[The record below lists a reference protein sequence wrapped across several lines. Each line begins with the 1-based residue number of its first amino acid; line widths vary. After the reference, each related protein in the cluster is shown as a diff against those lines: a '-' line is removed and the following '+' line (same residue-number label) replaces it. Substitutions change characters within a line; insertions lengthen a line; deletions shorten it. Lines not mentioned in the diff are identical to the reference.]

1 MSDLP
6 KQYQAQDAQAKWL
19 DFWKDNG
26 YFDANPNPDKKPHT
40 IMIPLPNVTGALHM
54 GHALNGT
61 LQDLITRWRR
71 MQGYEALWMPGTDHA
86 GIATQAVVERRMFEE
101 EGLTRHDLGPTVEAC
116 RDALQKRIW
125 KWKDAYEKRILEQL
139 RQLGASCDWRRTRFT
154 LDDVCSKAVRR
165 TFFKFFKDG
174 LIFRGKR
181 LVNWDPHLQT
191 AVANDEV
198 FHEEVDGHFWTF
210 TYPVVEEGGETRAE
224 GRGTT
229 GEGQDHV
236 PSPPEEGEGGRRP
249 DEGGAEAGNE
259 IAADAS
265 SGSPSPALRAPSP
278 QGGEGTDSRSSQPS
292 TLGWVETGE
301 KVAFSTTRPE
311 TMLGDSAVCVHP
323 TDERYEHLV
332 GKHVLIPLT
341 GRAIPIIADGL
352 LAKKDLGTGCVKV
365 TPAHDHND
373 YACGLRNDL
382 EQINILNPD
391 ATINENGA
399 QYEGMDRYD
408 CRTKVV
414 EDMKELGHFVEVED
428 RKIELAHSDRSK
440 SPVEPYL
447 SDQWFVKMDEL
458 AQGAIDAVTD
468 RRVRFY
474 PQRYQSTYLDWLGE
488 KRDWCISRQ
497 LWWGHRIPVWTI
509 EISVGGPAGELR
521 EKRFAELQ
529 KKAQTLLTEIMTA
542 AGVDGHKYHLQ
553 TPTDCVLRCCPDSD
567 RAMDV
572 LVALEQFQEANRARR
587 GQPDESAEEH
597 FELRGASAATES
609 ARELV
614 IRSPLKISQEEDV
627 LDTWFSSALWPHAT
641 LGWPDETQNPPL
653 AEKANESGKDGE
665 SSSRSQALPGNALPR
680 SSASGDDGKQSF
692 QTVSSQA
699 EPGTELESANL
710 SPLTPRPSAENEVLP
725 YFYPGNVLIT
735 SRDIITLWVAR
746 MVLTGLYN
754 MGDIPFG
761 HVHVHPKILDGFGQT
776 MSKSKGNGCDPQD
789 LIDRYGTDAVRFTI
803 SSFAGETQ
811 DVKLPMGYECP
822 HCQNVI
828 PQALDDGGPMVKPA
842 TVKQSLRG
850 SKDRILMP
858 CPKCKNE
865 SQFSTPQYDLD
876 PDQPAARMVSDRFEY
891 GRNFCNKLWNAARFA
906 IMNLEGYT
914 PGEIAESDLH
924 LEDHWI
930 LSRLS
935 RVAGEVTTLLDR
947 YQFDQA
953 TRAIRDF
960 TWNEFCDWYLEMIKP
975 RLRAGKE
982 AEGRGLR
989 DEGQETAPSPPEGG
1003 EGGRRPDEGGAP
1015 NEIAADAS
1023 SDSPSPALR
1032 APSPPQ
1038 GGEGTEQG
1046 EIRASAQ
1053 RVLVGVLDNL
1063 VRLLQPFTPF
1073 ICEELWQKL
1082 NDIAPER
1089 GLFKPEASAESV
1101 MIAPWPEL
1109 EESLQNEPLE
1119 ARFAR
1124 LQETVVAVRNIRAV
1138 YNISPAEPIEL
1149 HMKCESDIAS
1159 ELEAC
1164 SGQFENLA
1172 RTVLS
1177 AAGAEVS
1184 RPSASASF
1192 SLKDADGFVPLGG
1205 LIDVAEELERQ
1216 QKEAQKIRG
1225 FIKGHSAKLANEKFV
1240 SKAPPHVV
1248 AEVRETL
1255 ANLEKQL
1262 ESVEAIISQLSGG

>member
-1 MSDLP
+1 MSELP
-6 KQYQAQDAQAKWL
+6 KQYQAQDAQKKWL

-125 KWKDAYEKRILEQL
+125 KWKDSYEKRILEQL

-210 TYPVVEEGGETRAE
+210 TYPVVERGGEAS
-224 GRGTT
+224 
-229 GEGQDHV
+229 GERQGKNESV
-236 PSPPEEGEGGRRP
+236 PSPPEGGEGGRRP
-249 DEGGAEAGNE
+249 DEGGW
-259 IAADAS
+259 I
-265 SGSPSPALRAPSP
+265 
-278 QGGEGTDSRSSQPS
+278 
-292 TLGWVETGE
+292 ETGE
-301 KVAFSTTRPE
+301 KLAFSTTRPE

-341 GRAIPIIADGL
+341 GRAIPIIADAL

-497 LWWGHRIPVWTI
+497 LWWGHRIPVWTGTGSEALPIDNSFFDRLELLGDWIAEDRVAVFWGGRPVTVGESGLSIPCDGSDEVYICVKDPEDREI
-509 EISVGGPAGELR
+509 EELL
-521 EKRFAELQ
+521 E
-529 KKAQTLLTEIMTA
+529 A
-542 AGVDGHKYHLQ
+542 AGL
-553 TPTDCVLRCCPDSD
+553 
-567 RAMDV
+567 A
-572 LVALEQFQEANRARR
+572 
-587 GQPDESAEEH
+587 
-597 FELRGASAATES
+597 
-609 ARELV
+609 
-614 IRSPLKISQEEDV
+614 QEEDV

-641 LGWPDETQNPPL
+641 LGWPDNDHNPPV
-653 AEKANESGKDGE
+653 ADSTA
-665 SSSRSQALPGNALPR
+665 P
-680 SSASGDDGKQSF
+680 
-692 QTVSSQA
+692 
-699 EPGTELESANL
+699 
-710 SPLTPRPSAENEVLP
+710 SPLASHPSAGNEVLP

-754 MGDIPFG
+754 MGDVPFG

-822 HCQNVI
+822 HCENVI

-858 CPKCKNE
+858 CPKCKQE

-891 GRNFCNKLWNAARFA
+891 GRNFCNKLWNAARFG

-914 PGEIAESDLH
+914 PGEITESDLH

-935 RVAGEVTTLLDR
+935 RVAGEVTTLLGR

-975 RLRAGKE
+975 RLRRA
-982 AEGRGLR
+982 AEGEEVR
-989 DEGQETAPSPPEGG
+989 DEGQEET
-1003 EGGRRPDEGGAP
+1003 
-1015 NEIAADAS
+1015 
-1023 SDSPSPALR
+1023 
-1032 APSPPQ
+1032 
-1038 GGEGTEQG
+1038 
-1046 EIRASAQ
+1046 RASAQ

-1089 GLFKPEASAESV
+1089 GLFTPEASAASV

-1109 EESLQNEPLE
+1109 PESLQNEPLE

-1149 HMKCESDIAS
+1149 FMKCESGIAS

-1164 SGQFENLA
+1164 SGQFDNLA

-1184 RPSASASF
+1184 RPTASASF

-1205 LIDVAEELERQ
+1205 LINVEEELERQ
-1216 QKEAQKIRG
+1216 QKEAGKIRG
-1225 FIKGHSAKLANEKFV
+1225 FIKGHSAKLSNEKFV
-1240 SKAPPHVV
+1240 SKAPENVV

-1262 ESVEAIISQLSGG
+1262 ESVETVISQLSGG